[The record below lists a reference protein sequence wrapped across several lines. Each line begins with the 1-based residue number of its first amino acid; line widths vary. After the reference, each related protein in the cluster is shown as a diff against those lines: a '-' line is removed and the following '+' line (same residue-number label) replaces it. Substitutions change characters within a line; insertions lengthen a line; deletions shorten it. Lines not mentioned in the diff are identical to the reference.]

1 MFQRR
6 FLSLLVCGLTLVALP
21 TVLAAAPPEPTELL
35 KNARRILFIGDS
47 NTYAGTW
54 VAGFEAW
61 QLTKPA
67 VPGQRVV
74 NVGLPSETVSGLS
87 EEGHAGGKFPRPAVA
102 ERLTR
107 VLDLVKPDL
116 VFTCWGMNC
125 GIYQPLDEGRF
136 EKYKS
141 GYLAVL
147 KEIQARGAKV
157 VILTPPYY
165 DDAVKPLPNFKYD
178 DVLGKYSE
186 WLLTL
191 QSDAIAVIDV
201 HTPMVAEVAKRRAA
215 NAKFTFSPDAVHP
228 SAEGGWFVTQ
238 QILRWAGD
246 IPASEQPTPEAMLK
260 AAGLPP
266 EVYPLVQK
274 RMAVLRDSYLTT
286 AGHKRPGMAEGLPVS
301 ISERTAAELTREILA
316 KLGK

>member
-6 FLSLLVCGLTLVALP
+6 FLSLLVCGLTLAVLP
-21 TVLAAAPPEPTELL
+21 SVLAAAPPKPAELL
-35 KNARRILFIGDS
+35 KNARRILFLGDS

-61 QLTKPA
+61 QLTQPA
-67 VPGQRVV
+67 VPGQTVL

-87 EEGHAGGKFPRPAVA
+87 EEGHAGGKFPRPDVA

-125 GIYQPLDEGRF
+125 GVYQPLDEARF

-141 GYLAVL
+141 GYAAVL
-147 KEIQARGAKV
+147 KEILARGAKV

-165 DDAVKPLPNFKYD
+165 DDAVKPHSGFKYD

-191 QSDAIAVIDV
+191 QSDEIAVIDV
-201 HTPMVAEVAKRRAA
+201 HGPMIAEVAKRRIVD
-215 NAKFTFSPDAVHP
+215 AKFTFSPDAVHP
-228 SAEGGWFVTQ
+228 NAEGGWFVTQ
-238 QILRWAGD
+238 QILRWTGD
-246 IPASEQPTPEAMLK
+246 DGAASQPSPEAMLK
-260 AAGLPP
+260 AAGLAP

-286 AGHKRPGMAEGLPVS
+286 AGHKRPGMAQGLPVS
-301 ISERTAAELTREILA
+301 IAEKTAAELTREILA